1 MTKIMRRPRVRAL
14 ITATVV
20 AGGLVL
26 ATGQP
31 AYAGSYR
38 SPFYSTQA
46 ACNAAR
52 PAHVSSWTSPGP
64 CHAVTN
70 TQGRVSWYFTVQTRY

>member
-1 MTKIMRRPRVRAL
+1 MAKILRRPRVRAL
-14 ITATVV
+14 ITATAV

-26 ATGQP
+26 AMAQP
-31 AYAGSYR
+31 AHAGSYR
-38 SPFYSTQA
+38 SPFYSTLA

-64 CHAVTN
+64 CRAVYD
-70 TQGRVSWYFTVQTRY
+70 TQGRVSWYFTVQPRS